1 MSYKV
6 GKTWKKHE
14 KTKPRFFL
22 TFPEL
27 GPNLQTEAQNER
39 FPKGKPD
46 EASGPPKDCT
56 CQSLRL
62 FDASK
67 ILHQLGC

>member
-1 MSYKV
+1 MVNVLQS
-6 GKTWKKHE
+6 
-14 KTKPRFFL
+14 
-22 TFPEL
+22 EL